1 VEKNLKK
8 YLEEKTE
15 QNRMR
20 TGDMQITAVSMP
32 AMIS

>member
-8 YLEEKTE
+8 YLEEKME

-20 TGDMQITAVSMP
+20 TGGMKNMAVSMP
-32 AMIS
+32 AMIT